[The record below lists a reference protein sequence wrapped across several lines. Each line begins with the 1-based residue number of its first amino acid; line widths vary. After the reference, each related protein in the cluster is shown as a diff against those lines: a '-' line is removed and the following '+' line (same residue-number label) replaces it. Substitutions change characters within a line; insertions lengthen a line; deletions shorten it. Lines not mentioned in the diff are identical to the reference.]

1 MRNLLTLYFGCL
13 LISFIFYQKFSVD
26 LTFSQQKFDESK
38 YACIESKNE
47 KECDLDFIFLL
58 IKNDP
63 DFQKKYGEGLV
74 IQAVSGELV
83 STQNGYVD
91 IKEYSQQLTKAQLN
105 LFLAKQKLDFVTY
118 DRQNKNEFITAL
130 VIFSIRLF
138 GAIGLLWI
146 LLKILK
152 AAVLMNFTSI
162 MYICGFI
169 SLILAPFT
177 GITVV
182 TAAAFFII
190 GWIFDSNKN

>member
-1 MRNLLTLYFGCL
+1 
-13 LISFIFYQKFSVD
+13 
-26 LTFSQQKFDESK
+26 
-38 YACIESKNE
+38 
-47 KECDLDFIFLL
+47 
-58 IKNDP
+58 
-63 DFQKKYGEGLV
+63 
-74 IQAVSGELV
+74 
-83 STQNGYVD
+83 
-91 IKEYSQQLTKAQLN
+91 LTKAQLN